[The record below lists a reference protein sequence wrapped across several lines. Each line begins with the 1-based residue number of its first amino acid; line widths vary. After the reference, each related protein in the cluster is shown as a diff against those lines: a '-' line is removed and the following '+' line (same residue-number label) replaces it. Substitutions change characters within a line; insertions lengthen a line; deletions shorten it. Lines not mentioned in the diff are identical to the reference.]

1 MLHIFVVMAAIQFE
15 PFSEEETAR
24 LKPVYNTVLEK
35 GQSFVRTIPGHVT
48 VPAAF
53 QKFQHRFKNWKVRE
67 DDVYV
72 LTFAKN
78 GTTWTQELVWLLQ
91 NDCNFEQAKTITLNE
106 RFPFMDFPVLLDFD
120 KELLPPFLQGD
131 ILKSV
136 EDMPSPR
143 FMKSHLRLC
152 LLPDDLI
159 EKSKVVI
166 CLRNPKDT
174 VVSYYHHEKLLKSHG
189 YTGEFPTYFD
199 LFMDNLVIYS
209 PYFEYVKEAWER
221 RNHPNVCLLFFEDM
235 KKDLATNVKK
245 LAKFFGKE
253 ITDEKIEALV
263 DHLSFKKMKNNPA
276 VNKEDKVG
284 KTLHTSDGNFMRKGE
299 VGDWKN
305 YFTDKMC
312 KRMDEAIERHFRQ
325 IGLEFKY
332 E

>member
-1 MLHIFVVMAAIQFE
+1 MDAIQFE

-53 QKFQHRFKNWKVRE
+53 QKFQHRFKNWKVRP

-72 LTFAKN
+72 LTFPKN
-78 GTTWTQELVWLLQ
+78 GTTWTQELVWLLK
-91 NDCNFEQAKTITLNE
+91 NDCDFEQAKTIPLDE
-106 RFPFMDFPVLLDFD
+106 RSPFMDGPVLMEFN
-120 KELLPPFLQGD
+120 KEQLPPFLQGD
-131 ILKSV
+131 ILKMV

-143 FMKSHLRLC
+143 FIKSHLRFC

-174 VVSYYHHEKLLKSHG
+174 VVSFYHHEKLVKIHG
-189 YTGEFPTYFD
+189 YTGDFPTYFD
-199 LFMDNLVIYS
+199 LFMDNLLFYS
-209 PYFEYVKEAWER
+209 PYFEYVKEAWEL

-235 KKDLATNVKK
+235 KKDLATSVRKVARF
-245 LAKFFGKE
+245 LGKE
-253 ITDEKIEALV
+253 VPEEKVEALV
-263 DHLSFKKMKNNPA
+263 DHLSFKKMKNNSA
-276 VNKEDKVG
+276 VNKEEAKA
-284 KTLHTSDGNFMRKGE
+284 LNFFSADGDFMRKGE

-305 YFTDKMC
+305 YFTDEMN
-312 KRMDEAIERHFRQ
+312 KRMDEAIVKNFRP
-325 IGLEFKY
+325 IGLEFQY

>member
-1 MLHIFVVMAAIQFE
+1 MASIQFE
-15 PFSEEETAR
+15 PFSEEEMAR

-35 GQSFVRTIPGHVT
+35 GQSFVRTIPGYVT

-53 QKFQHRFKNWKVRE
+53 QKFQHRYKNWKVRP

-91 NDCNFEQAKTITLNE
+91 NDCDFEQAKTIPIDK
-106 RFPFMDFPVLLDFD
+106 RFPFMDFPVLFDFN

-143 FMKSHLRLC
+143 FMKSHLHLC

-159 EKSKVVI
+159 EKSKVVM

-174 VVSYYHHEKLLKSHG
+174 VVSYYHHEKLIRGHG
-189 YTGEFPTYFD
+189 YTGDFPTYFD
-199 LFMDNLVIYS
+199 LFMDNLVFYT

-221 RNHPNVCLLFFEDM
+221 RNHPNVCLLIFEDM
-235 KKDLATNVKK
+235 KKDLAPSVKK
-245 LAKFFGKE
+245 VARFLGKE
-253 ITDEKIEALV
+253 VSEEKVEALV

-276 VNKEDKVG
+276 VNRDNLKAMNFFSG
-284 KTLHTSDGNFMRKGE
+284 DGDFMRKGE
-299 VGDWKN
+299 VGNWKN
-305 YFTDKMC
+305 YFTDEMN
-312 KRMDEAIERHFRQ
+312 KRMDEAIDKNFKP
-325 IGLEFKY
+325 IGLEFQY